1 MNNCPILR
9 LFGCLIVAWALSFA
23 AFGQELVQTRVTITS
38 QPAGAS
44 VIIDGMDKGTT
55 PITLF
60 DIKPGRHHLK
70 YRLPGYEERDRFFDT
85 NDGPYIEKN
94 EVLEEVKGLL
104 LLKTDPP
111 DCDIQ
116 IDGVSIGRTP
126 RLITHLPAR
135 GTYSIRLRKAGYQNQ
150 TISVRF
156 DGRKPLVR
164 EEKMVLSSGT
174 INVISDP
181 AGAEV
186 VVNGVS
192 QGVTPVKVSQVP
204 KGQAV
209 VKFHLD
215 GFADDT
221 RELQVNAGDVQT
233 LSVSL
238 RALPGT
244 IHLSSVPD
252 GARFYVNNEPRGTSP
267 LTLSNV
273 KPGSYDVR
281 AELEGYGTISK
292 FISIANGGST
302 NVEFRLSNVMGR
314 LEVRTAPPGAT
325 VYLDGK
331 RVGETK
337 SKDPEAEFSDIL
349 PIENVL
355 EGEHTLV
362 LKKDG
367 YADKTT
373 HPVVKN
379 SQTSKFHHQR
389 LTRIFKPDVEIV
401 TSRTTC
407 RGVLLGIKSDYIE
420 IESSPGIHRSFPR
433 DEVREI
439 KHLDAEK

>member
-1 MNNCPILR
+1 MHNCPIVR
-9 LFGCLIVAWALSFA
+9 LFDCLIVAWALSFA

-292 FISIANGGST
+292 FVSIANGGST
-302 NVEFRLSNVMGR
+302 NVAFR
-314 LEVRTAPPGAT
+314 
-325 VYLDGK
+325 LDGK

-389 LTRIFKPDVEIV
+389 LTRIFKPNVEIV

>member
-1 MNNCPILR
+1 
-9 LFGCLIVAWALSFA
+9 
-23 AFGQELVQTRVTITS
+23 
-38 QPAGAS
+38 
-44 VIIDGMDKGTT
+44 
-55 PITLF
+55 
-60 DIKPGRHHLK
+60 
-70 YRLPGYEERDRFFDT
+70 
-85 NDGPYIEKN
+85 
-94 EVLEEVKGLL
+94 
-104 LLKTDPP
+104 
-111 DCDIQ
+111 
-116 IDGVSIGRTP
+116 
-126 RLITHLPAR
+126 
-135 GTYSIRLRKAGYQNQ
+135 
-150 TISVRF
+150 
-156 DGRKPLVR
+156 
-164 EEKMVLSSGT
+164 MVLSSGT

-292 FISIANGGST
+292 FVSIANGGST

-314 LEVRTAPPGAT
+314 LEVRSSPPGAT

>member
-1 MNNCPILR
+1 MRALV
-9 LFGCLIVAWALSFA
+9 FCLLSCVLGLSLSA
-23 AFGQELVQTRVTITS
+23 QEKVQPRVTITS

-44 VIIDGMDKGTT
+44 VIIDGMDRGTT

-60 DIKPGRHHLK
+60 DIAPGRHHLK
-70 YRLPGYEERDRFFDT
+70 YRLAGYEERDRFFDT

-116 IDGVSIGRTP
+116 IDGVSVGRTP
-126 RLITHLPAR
+126 KLITHLPVR
-135 GTYSIRLRKAGYQNQ
+135 GTHVIKLRKAGYLTQS
-150 TISVRF
+150 ISVRF
-156 DGRKPLVR
+156 NGRKPLVR
-164 EEKMVLSSGT
+164 EEKMIQSSGT

-186 VVNGVS
+186 TVNGVS
-192 QGVTPVKVSQVP
+192 QGVAPVEVEQVP
-204 KGQAV
+204 KGRAV

-215 GFADDT
+215 GFADEV
-221 RELQVNAGDVQT
+221 RELSVNAGDVQT

-244 IHLSSVPD
+244 IHLSSVPV

-281 AELEGYGTISK
+281 AELEGYGTVSK
-292 FISIANGGST
+292 FIAIDNGGST

-314 LEVRTAPPGAT
+314 MEIRTSPPGAM

-337 SKDPEAEFSDIL
+337 SADPSAEYSDIL
-349 PIENVL
+349 SIENVL

-362 LKKDG
+362 VKKEG
-367 YADKTT
+367 YADKTSHAKVEST
-373 HPVVKN
+373 KTA
-379 SQTSKFHHQR
+379 QGRLR
-389 LTRIFKPDVEIV
+389 LTRIFTPDVEIV
-401 TSRTTC
+401 TARTTC
-407 RGVLLGIKSDYIE
+407 KGVLLGIKPDYIE
-420 IESSPGIHRSFPR
+420 IESSPGIKRSFPR

-439 KHLDAEK
+439 RHLK

>member
-1 MNNCPILR
+1 MNNCSIVR
-9 LFGCLIVAWALSFA
+9 LFGCLIA
-23 AFGQELVQTRVTITS
+23 AFAIPFAVFAQERVQTRVTITS

-60 DIKPGRHHLK
+60 DIAPGRHHLK

-126 RLITHLPAR
+126 KLITHLPVR

-164 EEKMVLSSGT
+164 EEKMLLSSGT
-174 INVISDP
+174 INIISDP

-192 QGVTPVKVSQVP
+192 QGITPVEVTQVP

-221 RELQVNAGDVQT
+221 RELSINAGDVQT

-252 GARFYVNNEPRGTSP
+252 GARFYVNNEPRGTGP

-292 FISIANGGST
+292 FISIDNGGST

-314 LEVRTAPPGAT
+314 LEIRTSPPGAM

-331 RVGETK
+331 KVGETR
-337 SKDPEAEFSDIL
+337 SKDPEAEFSDVL

-362 LKKDG
+362 VKKDG
-367 YADKTT
+367 YADKTS
-373 HPVVKN
+373 HAKVE
-379 SQTSKFHHQR
+379 SSKTAQGRLR
-389 LTRIFKPDVEIV
+389 LTRIFTPDVEIV
-401 TSRTTC
+401 TARTTC
-407 RGVLLGIKSDYIE
+407 KGVLLAIRPEYIE
-420 IESSPGIHRSFPR
+420 IESSPGIKRSFPR

-439 KHLDAEK
+439 RHLKVEK

>member
-1 MNNCPILR
+1 MGNCSIVR
-9 LFGCLIVAWALSFA
+9 LFGCLIVVLTASLGAFA
-23 AFGQELVQTRVTITS
+23 QEKVQPRVTITS

-44 VIIDGMDKGTT
+44 VIIDGMDRGTT

-60 DIKPGRHHLK
+60 DIAPGRHHLK
-70 YRLPGYEERDRFFDT
+70 YRLAGYEERDRFFDT

-94 EVLEEVKGLL
+94 EVLEEVKGIL

-116 IDGVSIGRTP
+116 IDGVSVGRTP
-126 RLITHLPAR
+126 KLITHLPVR
-135 GTYSIRLRKAGYQNQ
+135 GTYGIKLRKAGYQNQ
-150 TISVRF
+150 SISVRF
-156 DGRKPLVR
+156 NGRKPLVR
-164 EEKMVLSSGT
+164 EEKMIQSSGT
-174 INVISDP
+174 INVITDP

-186 VVNGVS
+186 TVNGVS
-192 QGVTPVKVSQVP
+192 QGVAPVEVEQVP
-204 KGQAV
+204 KGRAV

-215 GFADDT
+215 GFADEV
-221 RELQVNAGDVQT
+221 RELSVNAGDVQT

-244 IHLSSVPD
+244 IHLSSVPA
-252 GARFYVNNEPRGTSP
+252 GARFYVNDEPRGTSP
-267 LTLSNV
+267 LTLANI

-292 FISIANGGST
+292 YISIDNGGST

-314 LEVRTAPPGAT
+314 MEIRTSPPGAM

-337 SKDPEAEFSDIL
+337 SADPSAEFSDIL

-362 LKKDG
+362 VKKEG
-367 YADKTT
+367 YADKTSHAKVESSRT
-373 HPVVKN
+373 A
-379 SQTSKFHHQR
+379 QGRLR
-389 LTRIFKPDVEIV
+389 LTRIFTPDVEIV
-401 TSRTTC
+401 TARTTC
-407 RGVLLGIKSDYIE
+407 KGVLLGIKPDYIE
-420 IESSPGIHRSFPR
+420 IESSPGIKRSFPR

-439 KHLDAEK
+439 RHLK

>member
-1 MNNCPILR
+1 MNNCSIVR
-9 LFGCLIVAWALSFA
+9 LFGCLVAVLAITFA
-23 AFGQELVQTRVTITS
+23 AFAQERVQTRVTVTS

-44 VIIDGMDKGTT
+44 VIIDGMDRGTT

-60 DIKPGRHHLK
+60 DIAPGRHHLK

-94 EVLEEVKGLL
+94 EMLEEVRGLL

-126 RLITHLPAR
+126 KLITHLPAR

-164 EEKMVLSSGT
+164 EEKMLLSSGT
-174 INVISDP
+174 INIISDP

-192 QGVTPVKVSQVP
+192 QGVTPVEVKQVP

-221 RELQVNAGDVQT
+221 RELSINAGDVQT

-252 GARFYVNNEPRGTSP
+252 GARFYVNNEPRGTGP

-292 FISIANGGST
+292 FVSIDNGGST

-314 LEVRTAPPGAT
+314 MEIRTSPPGAM

-331 RVGETK
+331 KVGETR

-362 LKKDG
+362 VKKDG
-367 YADKTT
+367 YADKTS
-373 HPVVKN
+373 HAKVE
-379 SQTSKFHHQR
+379 SSKTAQGRLR
-389 LTRIFKPDVEIV
+389 LTRIFTPDIEIV
-401 TSRTTC
+401 TARTNC
-407 RGVLLGIKSDYIE
+407 KGVLLAIRPDYIE
-420 IESSPGIHRSFPR
+420 IESSPGIKRSFPR

-439 KHLDAEK
+439 RHLKVEK